1 MKKEL
6 LASVLTLSAGMA
18 SVVAFPQHSL
28 ARAAQIEK
36 SLDKTFKMKS
46 QFKVRHTDENGK
58 IALGHIYL
66 SLEQDSFTPEFN
78 NQLHGEMTGSLVFVS
93 DEAVES
99 FNGKLYKR
107 YVALT
112 GDDGEILLDRIHEGR
127 TNEYQVYGCNSTMT
141 QCEGVSYAVSIAGD
155 KVTMSVKFSA
165 DQKLEIYE
173 QYDHYSGWDT
183 SSRDMK
189 MIPVTEI

>member
-18 SVVAFPQHSL
+18 SIVAFPQHSL
-28 ARAAQIEK
+28 ARAEQIEK
-36 SLDKTFKMKS
+36 SLAKSFKMKS

-58 IALGHIYL
+58 VALGHIYL
-66 SLEQDSFTPEFN
+66 SLEQGSFTPEYN
-78 NQLHGEMTGSLVFVS
+78 NELHGEMTGTLVFIS
-93 DEAVES
+93 DEAVDS
-99 FNGKLYKR
+99 FDGKAYKR

-112 GDDGEILLDRIHEGR
+112 GDDGEILLDRTHKEDI
-127 TNEYQVYGCNSTMT
+127 NQYQVYGCNSTMT
-141 QCEGVSYAVSIAGD
+141 QCEGASYAVSIAGA

-183 SSRDMK
+183 SSHNVVMV
-189 MIPVTEI
+189 PVSVN